1 MRVLLISAN
10 TEPINMPIIPLGLGC
25 VAEAVHLAGHEVDL
39 LDLMCVSDARSVI
52 KDSIERF
59 CPDVIGISVRNIDD
73 QRIEHPRFLL
83 DQVRDV
89 IADCRAFSDACIVIG
104 GAGYSIFPKSALA
117 YLAADIGIQGEGE
130 IAFPSLLARM
140 EKGADIHDISGV
152 YLQGRVAQ
160 DKRKFAKKLDSLP
173 LPNADLWSTS
183 AARDPELWM
192 PVQSR
197 RGCPM
202 NCSYCSTATIEGRI
216 IRKRSPA
223 RVVASIAGH
232 AEAGFER
239 FYFTDNTFNIPLSY
253 AKEICRELIARK
265 LEISWRCIFYPGKT
279 DKALVEAMAL
289 AGCREVAL
297 GFESGS
303 RQILRSMNKKFS
315 PEDIRRT
322 SEILAQHGIRRMG
335 FLLLGGP
342 GETKDSVEES
352 FTFVDSLQFEAV
364 KVTIGIRIYPE
375 TTLAKTAIREGVI
388 TRNDDLLFPRFYV
401 VKGLEDWLRET
412 VKKYMAKRPNW
423 IGQAG

>member
-25 VAEAVHLAGHEVDL
+25 VAEAVRRAGHEVEL
-39 LDLMCVSDARSVI
+39 LDLMCVSNTCSVI
-52 KDSIERF
+52 KNSIERF
-59 CPDVIGISVRNIDD
+59 GSDVIGISVRNIDD
-73 QRIEHPRFLL
+73 QRMESPGFLL

-130 IAFPSLLARM
+130 IAFASLLARM
-140 EKGADIHDISGV
+140 EKGADIQGIQGL
-152 YLQGRVAQ
+152 YLPGRVVQ
-160 DKRKFAKKLDSLP
+160 DKRKLAKKLDSLP
-173 LPNADLWSTS
+173 LPDANLWSPS

-202 NCSYCSTATIEGRI
+202 NCSYCSTAAIEGRI

-223 RVVASIAGH
+223 LVVASIADH
-232 AEAGFER
+232 AESGFER

-253 AKEICRELIARK
+253 AREICRELIARK
-265 LEISWRCIFYPGKT
+265 LGIYWRCIFYPGKT
-279 DKALVEAMAL
+279 DKALIEAMAI

-303 RQILRSMNKKFS
+303 MQILRGMNKKFS
-315 PEDIRRT
+315 PEDVRRT
-322 SEILAQHGIRRMG
+322 SGMLAQYGIRRMG

-342 GETKDSVEES
+342 GETKESVEES
-352 FTFVDSLQFEAV
+352 LAFADSLQLEAV

-375 TTLAKTAIREGVI
+375 TDLAKTALREGVI
-388 TRNDDLLFPRFYV
+388 TPDDDLLFPRFYL

-412 VKKYMAKRPNW
+412 VKKYMAERPNW
-423 IGQAG
+423 IG